1 MSLFLRSKGFSA
13 SKSLFKPRYAGSNY
27 NPGRHYIIARPSRPN
42 SMKHESFTSASSPE
56 IRRHSLIFGD
66 QKINLHEA
74 GKEFE
79 PKAHTALPGTAD
91 LCFLTHDDVVSVR
104 EKLVAVGVK
113 LVGLGTEQTEN
124 GIVERTGA
132 RGKLRSVYCRDP
144 DNNLIEISNH
154 VDPELQEQL

>member
-1 MSLFLRSKGFSA
+1 MTADTPAATTTPAATISSLDHLVLTV
-13 SKSLFKPRYAGSNY
+13 KSIPATTKWYEQNLG
-27 NPGRHYIIARPSRPN
+27 
-42 SMKHESFTSASSPE
+42 MKHESFTSASSPE